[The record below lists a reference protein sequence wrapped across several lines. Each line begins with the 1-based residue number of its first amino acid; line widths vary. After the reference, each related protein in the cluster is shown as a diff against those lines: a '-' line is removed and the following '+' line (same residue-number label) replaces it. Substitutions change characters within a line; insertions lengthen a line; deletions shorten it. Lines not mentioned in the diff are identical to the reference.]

1 MRSVRFRHFPFEI
14 IGVSKLA
21 EWWFKS
27 TCGHNSSKKG
37 SRRFFPNVLGDT
49 RKFGSVP
56 IMELEPVAIRS
67 GVYSPC
73 RFESY
78 TLRLPEQNWVLMCDG
93 IGKRNCRR
101 ELVET
106 DNIDDQ
112 IVHSCVVQIHATSI
126 PYLHLVWHYCN
137 SSGRWK
143 MYGW

>member
-1 MRSVRFRHFPFEI
+1 
-14 IGVSKLA
+14 
-21 EWWFKS
+21 
-27 TCGHNSSKKG
+27 
-37 SRRFFPNVLGDT
+37 
-49 RKFGSVP
+49 
-56 IMELEPVAIRS
+56 MELEPVAIRS

-73 RFESY
+73 RLESY

>member
-1 MRSVRFRHFPFEI
+1 MV
-14 IGVSKLA
+14 A

-37 SRRFFPNVLGDT
+37 FRRFFPNVLDDT

-101 ELVET
+101 GLVET

-126 PYLHLVWHYCN
+126 LYLHLVWHYCN